1 MQAEYGTA
9 DPAICLQLTEQG
21 CGAFSALDADSTAP
35 AQGPAADALGCAE
48 HEHGCAGPC
57 GDLAEPRV
65 AELDDSE
72 AILRFSLRSSV
83 PSAKELL
90 SCKLQTLTEL
100 LGGSVRFH
108 GDYPAWTYARE
119 SALRDRCVAVYEA
132 QYGAKP
138 QIVAIHAGLECGI
151 LSGKI
156 DGLDCISFGPNLLHV
171 HTPNERADIASVARV
186 WEYLKAIL
194 AYKA

>member
-1 MQAEYGTA
+1 M
-9 DPAICLQLTEQG
+9 
-21 CGAFSALDADSTAP
+21 
-35 AQGPAADALGCAE
+35 
-48 HEHGCAGPC
+48 
-57 GDLAEPRV
+57 
-65 AELDDSE
+65 
-72 AILRFSLRSSV
+72 
-83 PSAKELL
+83 
-90 SCKLQTLTEL
+90 
-100 LGGSVRFH
+100 RFH
-108 GDYPAWTYARE
+108 GDYPAWVYARE

-186 WEYLKAIL
+186 WEYLKTIL

>member
-1 MQAEYGTA
+1 MRCSTQMRLDGRSS
-9 DPAICLQLTEQG
+9 
-21 CGAFSALDADSTAP
+21 SALTSSVIRAATRMSPPPSHSTATP
-35 AQGPAADALGCAE
+35 
-48 HEHGCAGPC
+48 HTC
-57 GDLAEPRV
+57 GRHTVSVRAEP
-65 AELDDSE
+65 S
-72 AILRFSLRSSV
+72 SSSSV